1 METIVESTINPGG
14 YHGTY
19 GYRGLIIRRVL
30 WAGGSD
36 FAG

>member
-1 METIVESTINPGG
+1 MTPGLSTINLGG

-19 GYRGLIIRRVL
+19 GYHWRLIRRVL

-36 FAG
+36 FGD